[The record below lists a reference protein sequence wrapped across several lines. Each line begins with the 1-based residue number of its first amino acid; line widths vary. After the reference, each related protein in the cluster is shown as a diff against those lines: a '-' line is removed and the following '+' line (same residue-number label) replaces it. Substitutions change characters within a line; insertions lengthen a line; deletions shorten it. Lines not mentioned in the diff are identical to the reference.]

1 MTDELET
8 NVEPFTPEVLARRL
22 IEQYG
27 DQAAIQAALNADR
40 FYARNDEAVA
50 NIWHEAARIIS
61 AVEAIG
67 RAAGM
72 EFK

>member
-27 DQAAIQAALNADR
+27 DQAAMQAALNADH

-50 NIWHEAARIIS
+50 NVWHEAVKIIE
-61 AVEAIG
+61 AVEAIY
-67 RAAGM
+67 RVAGAK
-72 EFK
+72 FK

>member
-1 MTDELET
+1 MGDELET

-27 DQAAIQAALNADR
+27 DQAAIQAALNADH

-50 NIWHEAARIIS
+50 NIWHVAARILT
-61 AVEAIG
+61 G
-67 RAAGM
+67 RLQDNFTGRK
-72 EFK
+72 EL